1 MRLLQLKADNYRLFQ
16 DLSLLPHSRLNFFY
30 GANAAGKTSL
40 LEAIYTLGRAKSFRG
55 SSPADLA
62 GTQGKHWTLFGRVS
76 EGAAA
81 NAVGHRLGVGWA
93 NSETTIR
100 IDNQAANSLE
110 LLKQLSVQVLEPGMH
125 RVLQDG
131 PTYRRS
137 FLDWGVFHVEHQ
149 FMPIWRRY
157 KRALRQRNQA
167 LRNNAGDRD
176 LAAWEP
182 ELAEAGEALTA
193 LREHHLGQIQNR
205 CVHYVAELLS
215 EGDWSF
221 DLHPGWPRGSSLKES
236 LIKNRGND
244 RRMGLTQVGPHRA
257 ELRIRADSH
266 AIKYRISRGQQ
277 KLLIAAMLLAQSEE
291 IGQITGQH
299 PLLLV
304 DDFGAELADQYQQAL
319 LNALQRYPGQ
329 VFVTAF
335 EKMPVLATI
344 TDASMFHVE
353 RGVLRSI

>member
-1 MRLLQLKADNYRLFQ
+1 MRLLQLKADNFRLFQ

-62 GTQGKHWTLFGRVS
+62 GVQGKLWTLFGRVAS
-76 EGAAA
+76 SGESDALA
-81 NAVGHRLGVGWA
+81 HKLGVGWT
-93 NSETTIR
+93 NSETSIR
-100 IDNQAANSLE
+100 IDNQAANSLQ
-110 LLKQLSVQVLEPGMH
+110 LLQRLSVQVLEPGMH

-157 KRALRQRNQA
+157 RRALRQRNQA
-167 LRNNAGDRD
+167 LRNQAADRD

-182 ELAEAGEALTA
+182 ELAEAGEALTV
-193 LREHHLGQIQNR
+193 LREQHLAQIKHR
-205 CVHYVAELLS
+205 CVDYVSALLG

-221 DLHPGWPRGSSLKES
+221 DLQPGWPRGSSLKDN
-236 LIKNRGND
+236 LIRNRAND
-244 RRMGLTQVGPHRA
+244 RRLGLTQYGPHRA

-266 AIKYRISRGQQ
+266 AIKHRISRGQQ

-291 IGQITGQH
+291 IGQIGGEH

-304 DDFGAELADQYQQAL
+304 DDFGAELADRYQQAL
-319 LNALQRYPGQ
+319 LEALQRYPGQ

-335 EKMPVLATI
+335 EKTAVLAKAG
-344 TDASMFHVE
+344 DAATFHVE
-353 RGVLRSI
+353 RGVLHSP